1 MAYTVN
7 SYNNKYKGVD
17 NRLSVMEVLQ
27 RVGSTE
33 YRESAIKEYEA
44 VDMAEVKINGN
55 RFRNYG
61 QYSFIWEKTYPK
73 APERSM
79 GGSIGN
85 LNSLA
90 TFLTP
95 HLILDFSVMSIDD
108 YRKIMKLHYGANEF
122 TVECYDTIFDG
133 KIKVKMYFAT
143 EEIAKLFTIAQNR
156 LLPDGQWEE
165 WVDLVGVTEYKV
177 ELIGTNNDLDL
188 VSVKYVYSENDANG
202 KPIYVAPNGAP
213 MPPQYEEDVYLGE
226 EIIIGA
232 SSTFQDTPP
241 TAQLKFKHWVDF
253 KGKIYTNG
261 VVLTVNSPLTLYAVW
276 EATTTY
282 SLSFNYGLSDVDYT
296 VTNGIREDI
305 LNREVRQNSDIG
317 RLPSITSE
325 PSVLYNGELQYPYY
339 NGAWYRDPNKT
350 TRVDNHDLYWT
361 NRSTIIYALY
371 DKKPFTVSYVT
382 GLYDLIV
389 PTQTVYYGD
398 QVYLPTLARDGYNF
412 QGWYLDSAFQKAF
425 GGTMPPYS
433 ITLYARW
440 VAK

>member
-33 YRESAIKEYEA
+33 YRESEIKEYEA
-44 VDMAEVKINGN
+44 VDITEVKIDGN

-122 TVECYDTIFDG
+122 TVECYDPIYDC

-202 KPIYVAPNGAP
+202 NPIYVAPNGAP

-232 SSTFQDTPP
+232 SSTFQDNPP
-241 TAQLKFKHWVDF
+241 TSQLKFKHWVDF

-261 VVLTVNSPLTLYAVW
+261 VILTVNAPLTLYAVW

-282 SLSFNYGLSDVDYT
+282 TLSFNYGISDVDYT
-296 VTNGIREDI
+296 VVNGIREDI
-305 LNREVRQNSDIG
+305 LNREVQQGQSIG
-317 RLPSITSE
+317 ALPAITAE
-325 PSVLYNGELQYPYY
+325 PAVLYNGKLEYPYY
-339 NGAWYRDPNKT
+339 NGAWYRTPNKT
-350 TRVDNHDLYWT
+350 TQVESHDNYWL
-361 NRSTIIYALY
+361 NRDTIIYALY
-371 DKKPFTVSYVT
+371 DKKPFTVTYVT
-382 GLYDLIV
+382 FDRDVIV
-389 PTQTVYYGD
+389 PTQTLYYGD
-398 QVYLPTLARDGYNF
+398 QVYLPTLARDGYTF